1 MLAPGASVRLVHD
14 TSRHG
19 TVTDLP
25 HRKMGSRVAIGIRFT
40 DGVRFV
46 PIDQVELI
54 PEVIETPTVLLR
66 GGKLVD
72 PPRLRQV
79 LTHYRLSG
87 RLADLIYSMEATNTD
102 FYAFQFKPVLKML
115 NSPTSGLL
123 IADEVGLGKT
133 IEAGLIWTELRAR
146 YDARRL
152 LVVCPKSLRE
162 KWRSELSQK
171 FDISAEVLNADGLL
185 RLLNDRDRQR
195 RGFAAICSLQSIRPP
210 RDWSSGNEPG
220 SRYAT
225 RRDLALALQE
235 AAGRDPLFDLLVVDE
250 AHHMRNPDTLANTL
264 GSLLRE
270 VSSHAL
276 FLSATPIHLRNR
288 DLFSLLR
295 LLDDGTFDRE
305 DAFEDILEANRPL
318 IAAREAMLRSD
329 TDVESILDILEDTD
343 TSPLLKG
350 SRQIRV
356 IRDELQEAPN
366 PLDRQTRARL
376 AYRLEQANLLSHV
389 VNRTRRR
396 DVEEFRVTRIVNEEI
411 VRPDPL
417 EDEAYRIISEVVEDY
432 ADEVGIVQ
440 GFLLATPQR
449 MMASCIAAAVQRWAE
464 TETLEIAE
472 DDDDASED
480 QDAANAAGPL
490 VRRLA
495 AACRELGDVEHL
507 RAVDTKYARLI
518 ALLTQARKASKEN
531 QKIIVFSSFKTTL
544 NYLAKRLADDGF
556 SIELLHGSISEDR
569 DTVIQ
574 RFAQT
579 KGESILLSSEV
590 GSEGIDLQFA
600 RSLINYDLPWN
611 PMRIEQRI
619 GRIDRL
625 GQKSDAITVLSILH
639 EGTIDARI
647 YSRLYQRLDLVKSA
661 LGDFEAVLGD
671 EIQRLT
677 RDLLAGRLSR
687 EQQNRRI
694 EQAAA
699 ALENLRQEQEEL
711 ESQAASLIAHG
722 DYILNTIV
730 AAHEFNRWVSPSDIR
745 QYIGD
750 VLNQFYPGSQITGG
764 HSEEDAF
771 EVGLSP
777 PAKVD
782 FEQFVRRSGI
792 NADTR
797 LLRSSGP
804 VKCQFGHATANGRG
818 KRYEVIT
825 QTHSLTRFVAD
836 RLLQDDAPKLRPA
849 VALRLENSDPTMRP
863 GTYVLAIMKWSLG
876 GVLEIERLGF
886 AGLNSDTSEILASD
900 EAEALAIRASM
911 EGKYWPEA
919 SVDVDLG
926 EVARMCDEMLF
937 QGELGRGFDLFVNE
951 RSAENDDRA
960 DVQLRTLERHRQQW
974 LETRQRVIAGHR
986 AAGRDGLAR
995 AVEAQVR
1002 SFEDKC
1008 VRRRVEIERARQLEP
1023 STEDIAVVLVRL
1035 ERT

>member
-1 MLAPGASVRLVHD
+1 MFPPGTYVRLIHD
-14 TSRHG
+14 TSREG
-19 TVTDLP
+19 TVTDQAP
-25 HRKMGSRVAIGIRFT
+25 RKMGSRVAIGIRFS

-46 PIDQVELI
+46 PVDQIEPV
-54 PEVIETPTVLLR
+54 PEIIESPTVLLR
-66 GGKLVD
+66 EGKFAD

-102 FYAFQFKPVLKML
+102 FYAYQFKPVLKML

-146 YDARRL
+146 YDMRRL

-162 KWRSELSQK
+162 KWRMELSQK
-171 FDISAEVLNADGLL
+171 FDISAEILNADGLL
-185 RLLNDRDRQR
+185 QLLKDRDRQR

-210 RDWSSGNEPG
+210 RNWSDGTETRGRS
-220 SRYAT
+220 ST
-225 RRDLALALQE
+225 RRELALALQE

-250 AHHMRNPDTLANTL
+250 AHHMRNPETLANTL

-270 VSSHAL
+270 VSAHTL

-295 LLDDGTFDRE
+295 LLDDATFDRE
-305 DAFEDILEANRPL
+305 DAFEDILQANRPL
-318 IAAREAMLRSD
+318 IAAREAMLRAD
-329 TDVESILDILEDTD
+329 TKAEAILEILDSTAA
-343 TSPLLKG
+343 SPLLSG
-350 SRQIRV
+350 SRQIKV
-356 IRDELQEAPN
+356 IRDELQAASHR
-366 PLDRQTRARL
+366 LDHATRARL

-396 DVEEFRVTRIVNEEI
+396 DVEEFRVTRIVTEEI
-411 VRPDPL
+411 VKPDPL

-449 MMASCIAAAVQRWAE
+449 MMASCIAAAIQRWAE
-464 TETLEIAE
+464 TGTLEIAE
-472 DDDDASED
+472 GDDDGSEIED
-480 QDAANAAGPL
+480 IEKAIGPL

-495 AACRELGDVEHL
+495 EASRGLGDVEQL
-507 RAVDTKYARLI
+507 RAVDTKYARLT
-518 ALLTQARKASKEN
+518 ALLKQARKASEEN

-544 NYLAKRLADDGF
+544 NYLAERLVEDGF
-556 SIELLHGSISEDR
+556 AVELLHGDITEDR

-574 RFAQT
+574 RFAQS
-579 KGESILLSSEV
+579 KGESVLLSSEV

-600 RSLINYDLPWN
+600 RSIINYDLPWN

-625 GQKSDAITVLSILH
+625 GQKSDAITILSVLH

-677 RDLLAGRLSR
+677 RDLLAGRLSK
-687 EQQNRRI
+687 EQQELRI
-694 EQAAA
+694 EQAAT
-699 ALENLRQEQEEL
+699 ALENLRREQEEL
-711 ESQAASLIAHG
+711 EAQAASLIAHG

-745 QYIGD
+745 RYINDVFSQY
-750 VLNQFYPGSQITGG
+750 YTGSQITAVR
-764 HSEEDAF
+764 SEEDVF
-771 EVGLSP
+771 EVDLSP
-777 PAKVD
+777 AAKVD
-782 FEQFVRRSGI
+782 FEQFVRR
-792 NADTR
+792 ARLTTDTR
-797 LLRSSGP
+797 LLRGSGS
-804 VKCQFGHATANGRG
+804 VKCQFGHATASGRG

-825 QTHSLTRFVAD
+825 QIHPLTRFAAD
-836 RLLQDDAPKLRPA
+836 RLQQDDAPKLRPA
-849 VALRLENSDPTMRP
+849 VTVHLRATEGMPAP
-863 GTYVLAIMKWSLG
+863 GTYMLAIMKWSLG

-886 AGLNSDTSEILASD
+886 AGLNCGTSETLSED
-900 EAEALAIRASM
+900 EAEALAIRAST
-911 EGKYWPEA
+911 EGSYWSEA
-919 SVDVDLG
+919 AMDMDLD
-926 EVARMCDEMLF
+926 EVGGQCDEMLF
-937 QGELGRGFDLFVNE
+937 QGELGRGFDLFVQE

-960 DVQLRTLERHRQQW
+960 DVQLRTLERHREQW
-974 LETRQRVIAGHR
+974 LEIRERVIAGHK
-986 AAGRDGLAR
+986 AASRDGLAR

-1002 SFEDKC
+1002 AFEDKC
-1008 VRRRVEIERARQLEP
+1008 ARRREEIERARQLEP
-1023 STEDIAVVLVRL
+1023 STEDIAVVLVRV
-1035 ERT
+1035 E